1 MLLPISLDNIKFL
14 LEFAESMWR
23 RGTVEFIGTFAMVFI
38 GCGSVAIERSSV
50 EISLAFGL
58 SVGLVIL
65 SLGRYSGAHI
75 NPAVS
80 IAFWRRGDLSNK
92 DTLSH
97 LIGQLCGGVLAG
109 AVLSGAGPTIRNT
122 SWFSLIAIE
131 IGITFLLMA
140 SILLIIRRTDKWLP
154 IAVVVGATV
163 AVLAFIFGEYT
174 GASMNPARTFGPNL
188 FSGDAAIIPIYWL
201 TTILG
206 AWLAVWLESLIP
218 SKTE

>member
-1 MLLPISLDNIKFL
+1 
-14 LEFAESMWR
+14 MWR
-23 RGTVEFIGTFAMVFI
+23 RGTIEFIGTFAMVFI
-38 GCGSVAIERSSV
+38 GCGSVAIGRSSL

-58 SVGLVIL
+58 IVGLVIV
-65 SLGRYSGAHI
+65 SLGRFSGAHI

-80 IAFWRRGDLSNK
+80 IAFWRRGDLSNR

-97 LIGQLCGGVLAG
+97 IIGQLCGGALAG
-109 AVLSGAGPTIRNT
+109 RVLSGAGPTIRNT
-122 SWFSLIAIE
+122 SWFSLIVIE

-140 SILLIIRRTDKWLP
+140 SILFIIRKTDQWIP
-154 IAVVVGATV
+154 IAAVVGATV
-163 AVLAFIFGEYT
+163 AILAFIFGEYT

-188 FSGDAAIIPIYWL
+188 FSGNAALIPVYWL

-206 AWLAVWLESLIP
+206 ACLAVWIERLIP